1 MRRLLREAVVP
12 FRSGR
17 VVAFRRRLF
26 RPLATGARHDRAK
39 QRRSSQ
45 KINPASASAALLLSI
60 AATRACRRAPWLS
73 TSCTARCR
81 FQRWLL
87 ACVSVART
95 AASETVGQCG
105 LAERLGRLRRRSAD
119 LRPRA
124 GSGRA
129 RRRVADD
136 RGVGSE
142 AARSPSVA
150 PRTCLPN
157 GRLSP
162 RFPASRVTLAPLVR
176 CNSVTTPFRMASN
189 AFTGRTTS
197 ISTEP

>member
-105 LAERLGRLRRRSAD
+105 LAERLGRLRRRSTD

-129 RRRVADD
+129 RRRLAGD
-136 RGVGSE
+136 RGAGNDAAEDEDPLVLWLGAEPNQVLYPRDLIAPLAPYAILGDDTVGC
-142 AARSPSVA
+142 P
-150 PRTCLPN
+150 
-157 GRLSP
+157 SP
-162 RFPASRVTLAPLVR
+162 RRR
-176 CNSVTTPFRMASN
+176 
-189 AFTGRTTS
+189 
-197 ISTEP
+197 